1 MRHFS
6 KYDLS
11 TGERVYIE
19 RVNRKSDFSSEK
31 LKTNQKPK
39 RRLIQDE
46 DEKLMHNH
54 HSGKKILLQAISE
67 EAVDTSYVA
76 YIETKCKLQDSY
88 DQDVAKCLEIIFD
101 SVVYDVAFVADIGG
115 MRQLMSDLVAAGSNI
130 YASQFKKKEKKAAVE
145 MKDIK
150 SKYESH
156 ID

>member
-67 EAVDTSYVA
+67 EENSPAPVQEKK
-76 YIETKCKLQDSY
+76 ETKIYRKH
-88 DQDVAKCLEIIFD
+88 V
-101 SVVYDVAFVADIGG
+101 FVPFSNPLSGFFP
-115 MRQLMSDLVAAGSNI
+115 LFMSAC
-130 YASQFKKKEKKAAVE
+130 
-145 MKDIK
+145 
-150 SKYESH
+150 
-156 ID
+156 